1 MQNNYQEIAT
11 IVADKCR
18 EALAPLYAQLDELK
32 AKYYPTETQPQPTPE
47 EVEDAELEKNRKR
60 WQKIANELREQG
72 KIK

>member
-32 AKYYPTETQPQPTPE
+32 AKYYPAETQPQPTPE
-47 EVEDAELEKNRKR
+47 EIEDAELEKNRKR